1 MSEEIFEEYRAEFK
15 ETLYFLLC
23 GWALTVAIAFVLG
36 LGGQEFKQHT
46 NKAWAMSFFF
56 LFILFGLASLPGHKA
71 AIDKYFTEDRFHS
84 FGGFRIC
91 FSLALIMFA
100 GCEFQRHPAQIF
112 YELFFSFL
120 VVVELSMIEKA
131 TQVFITN
138 TTQTE

>member
-1 MSEEIFEEYRAEFK
+1 MSKEIFEEYSAEFK

-23 GWALTVAIAFVLG
+23 GWALTVTIAFILG
-36 LGGQEFKQHT
+36 LGGHEFKQHA

-56 LFILFGLASLPGHKA
+56 IFILFGLATLPGHRA
-71 AIDKYFTEDRFHS
+71 AMAKYFAANRFHS
-84 FGGFRIC
+84 FRGFRI
-91 FSLALIMFA
+91 FFTLALIMFA

-112 YELFFSFL
+112 YELMFSLL

-131 TQVFITN
+131 TEVFITN